1 MFQDEE
7 ITAGRSLVSFQAFV
21 KAMGPR
27 LRNVSRVRQ
36 NRGAHVML
44 RITGQQN
51 ETAAAAALSRKDRM
65 RNLKSG
71 TV

>member
-1 MFQDEE
+1 
-7 ITAGRSLVSFQAFV
+7 
-21 KAMGPR
+21 MGPR